1 MYHQFKQYYIWKWKE
16 VPIYAPINVS
26 SLQDFPLIETG
37 KMEKNSNQQLLLTAS
52 ITIPFPDS
60 STQLF

>member
-37 KMEKNSNQQLLLTAS
+37 KMEKNQNL
-52 ITIPFPDS
+52 
-60 STQLF
+60 